1 MPSQKGRNMKILMT
15 LMGLDIGGAETHV
28 LELSRALRE
37 MGHEITVSSNG
48 GVYVKELEDA
58 GIRHV
63 RLPLHTKNPFAVIK
77 SYFGL
82 RKLIKRE
89 KFDIVHAH
97 ARIPAFICGLLHR
110 SLHFR
115 YVCSAHWV
123 FEINALWKKIA
134 DWGEK
139 TIAVSEDIKQYV
151 IDNYGVFPDNVSVTI
166 NGVDMKKFSK
176 DIDTSALAAELSLP
190 EKRRT
195 LVYVSRM
202 DTDRSAAARMLCEI
216 APQLKRKYGDLQMI
230 IVGGGDDF
238 NYVSGLAEK
247 ANGEI
252 GEKFVYMTGART
264 DINRFIALGD
274 IFVGVSRA
282 VLEAMSAS
290 KPVVIAGNEG
300 YIGLLGK
307 DNMDIAVATNF
318 CCRGCE
324 ETSKSLLLR
333 DVSALL
339 DLEKDKIDAIGEEN
353 RRIIK
358 ESYSAMR
365 MAKDCLSVYESLYP
379 YDYKK
384 HGDIVFSG
392 YYGFGN
398 MGDDSLLCSIIEN
411 LRAIDPDVRITALTK
426 NPRKM
431 QRKYGVKCVGRFNIF
446 AVLYALRH
454 AKLLISGGGSLFQ
467 NNTSAKSLEYY
478 LGIVKIAKL
487 MGLPCMVYANGI
499 GPLYGKR
506 SHEKVKK
513 VLRSVDFISLREP
526 SSFDF
531 LSEIGLDAEILEKI
545 KISADPALTLKPCSD
560 ARCDYILEKSG
571 IEHPERCF
579 AVSLR
584 EWHDLKTGEDAVS
597 RDEFIFRMASATAKI
612 SNSLG
617 LVPVFIPVQKSYDD
631 NICLEVK
638 AETEKLIERECPF
651 LRGLSAREVIGLA
664 KKMSFVLGMRLHML
678 IYASAAG
685 VPAIGLSYDPKVD
698 AFLEY
703 ASQPLAVDASRL
715 EVDELLSLA
724 EKICRE
730 RDALCENIEKRADE
744 LRALSVLDAKTVFEL
759 L

>member
-1 MPSQKGRNMKILMT
+1 MT

-28 LELSRALRE
+28 LELSRALHE
-37 MGHEITVSSNG
+37 MGHEITVSSKG
-48 GVYVKELEDA
+48 GVYVKELEEA

-63 RLPLHTKNPFAVIK
+63 RLPLHTKNPFSVIK

-82 RKLIKRE
+82 RKLIKKE

-176 DIDTSALAAELSLP
+176 DIEVSSLAEELSLP

-216 APQLKRKYGDLQMI
+216 APELKRKYGDLHMI

-238 NYVSGLAEK
+238 DYVSSLADK
-247 ANGEI
+247 ANGEA
-252 GEKFVYMTGART
+252 GESFVHMTGART

-274 IFVGVSRA
+274 VFVGVSRA

-307 DNMDIAVATNF
+307 ENMDIAVSTNF

-324 ETSKSLLLR
+324 ETSGALLLR
-333 DVSALL
+333 DISALL
-339 DLEKDKIDAIGEEN
+339 DLEEEKIAAIGEEN

-358 ESYSAMR
+358 ESYSAER

-426 NPRKM
+426 SSKKM
-431 QRKYGVKCVGRFNIF
+431 RRKYGVRCVGRFNIF
-446 AVLYALRH
+446 AVIHALCH

-478 LGIVKIAKL
+478 VGIVKLAKR
-487 MGLPCMVYANGI
+487 MGLPVMVYANGI

-506 SHEKVKK
+506 SHKKVKK
-513 VLRSVDFISLREP
+513 VLGEVDFISLREP
-526 SSFDF
+526 SSYEF
-531 LSEIGLDAEILEKI
+531 LEEIGLDAEILNKI
-545 KISADPALTLKPCSD
+545 RISADPALTLSPCSD
-560 ARCDYILEKSG
+560 ARCNYILEKAG
-571 IEHPERCF
+571 IDSPHGCF

-584 EWHDLKTGEDAVS
+584 EWHDLKTSEDAVS
-597 RDEFIFRMASATAKI
+597 RDEFIGKIADAVAKI
-612 SNSLG
+612 SLKHG
-617 LVPVFIPVQKSYDD
+617 KTPVFIPVQKSYDD
-631 NICLEVK
+631 KICLEVK
-638 AETEKLIERECPF
+638 SLTEKQIGKECPF

-703 ASQPLAVDASRL
+703 ASQMPALDASRL
-715 EVDELLSLA
+715 DCDEILSLT
-724 EKICRE
+724 EKIFTE
-730 RDALCENIEKRADE
+730 RKGLCQRIEKRADE
-744 LRALSVLDAKTVFEL
+744 LRALSELDAKSALTL
-759 L
+759 SNRK

>member
-1 MPSQKGRNMKILMT
+1 MT

-28 LELSRALRE
+28 LELSRALHE
-37 MGHEITVSSNG
+37 MGHDITVSSRG
-48 GVYVKELEDA
+48 GVYVKELEEA
-58 GIRHV
+58 GIRHI
-63 RLPLHTKNPFAVIK
+63 RLPLHTKNPFSVIK

-82 RKLIKRE
+82 RKLIKKE

-123 FEINALWKKIA
+123 FEVNTLWKKIA

-139 TIAVSEDIKQYV
+139 TVAVSEDIKQYV

-176 DIDTSALAAELSLP
+176 DIDTASLSEELSLP

-202 DTDRSAAARMLCEI
+202 DKDRSLAARMLCEI
-216 APQLKRKYGDLQMI
+216 APELKKKYSDLQMV

-238 NYVSGLAEK
+238 DYVNSLASS
-247 ANGEI
+247 ANDEL
-252 GEKFVYMTGART
+252 GEKFVHMTGART

-307 DNMDIAVATNF
+307 DNMDIAASTNF
-318 CCRGCE
+318 CCRGCD
-324 ETSKSLLLR
+324 ETTPALLLR

-339 DLEKDKIDAIGEEN
+339 DLDDERIALIGEEN

-358 ESYSAMR
+358 ESYSAER
-365 MAKDCLSVYESLYP
+365 MARDCLSVYKSLYP

-411 LRAIDPDVRITALTK
+411 LRAIDSDVRITALTK

-446 AVLYALRH
+446 AVIYALRH

-478 LGIVKIAKL
+478 IQIVKLAKK
-487 MGLPCMVYANGI
+487 MGLPVMVYANGI

-506 SHEKVKK
+506 SYEKVKK
-513 VLRSVDFISLREP
+513 VLREVDFVSLREP

-531 LSEIGLDAEILEKI
+531 LSEIGLEDEILQKI
-545 KISADPALTLKPCSD
+545 RISADPALTLSPCSD
-560 ARCDYILEKSG
+560 ARSNYILEKAG
-571 IEHPERCF
+571 ISAPCDCF

-584 EWHDLKTGEDAVS
+584 EWHELKTGEGGIDREEFIARMADAV
-597 RDEFIFRMASATAKI
+597 AKI
-612 SNSLG
+612 SLSLG
-617 LVPVFIPVQKSYDD
+617 KTPVFIPVQKSFDD
-631 NICLEVK
+631 KICLEVK
-638 AETEKLIERECPF
+638 ELAEKAIGRESPF
-651 LRGLSAREVIGLA
+651 LRGLSAREVIGLVE
-664 KKMSFVLGMRLHML
+664 KMSFVLGMRLHML
-678 IYASAAG
+678 IYAGAAG

-703 ASQPLAVDASRL
+703 ADQIPAINASNF
-715 EVDELLSLA
+715 DSSALLSLA
-724 EKICRE
+724 ERVCSE
-730 RDALCENIEKRADE
+730 RSELCAKIEKRTAE
-744 LRALSVLDAKTVFEL
+744 LRSLCVLDAESALTL
-759 L
+759 LKKEIKND

>member
-1 MPSQKGRNMKILMT
+1 MKILMT

-28 LELSRALRE
+28 LELSKALHE
-37 MGHEITVSSNG
+37 MGHEITVSSKG
-48 GVYVKELEDA
+48 GVYVKELEET
-58 GIRHV
+58 GICHV
-63 RLPLHTKNPFAVIK
+63 TLPLHTKNPFSVLK

-82 RKLIKRE
+82 KKLIKEE

-123 FEINALWKKIA
+123 FEVNSLWKKIS

-139 TIAVSEDIKQYV
+139 TVAVSEDIKQYV

-176 DIDTSALAAELSLP
+176 DIDTEDLCNELGLP
-190 EKRRT
+190 EKRKT

-202 DTDRSAAARMLCEI
+202 DTDRSAVARMLCSI
-216 APQLKRKYGDLQMI
+216 APSLKRKYADLQMV
-230 IVGGGDDF
+230 IVGGGDDLE
-238 NYVSGLAEK
+238 YVSSLAGS
-247 ANGEI
+247 ANSEM
-252 GEKFVYMTGART
+252 GEKFVHITGART

-290 KPVVIAGNEG
+290 KPVVVAGNEG

-307 DNMDIAVATNF
+307 ENMDVAASTNF

-324 ETSKSLLLR
+324 ETTAELLLR
-333 DVSALL
+333 DVSFLL
-339 DLEKDKIDAIGEEN
+339 DLNGDEINAIGEEN

-358 ESYSAMR
+358 ESYSAAR
-365 MAKDCLSVYESLYP
+365 MAKDCLRVYESLYP

-384 HGDIVFSG
+384 NGDIVFSG

-411 LRAIDPDVRITALTK
+411 LRAIDKDVRITALTK

-446 AVLYALRH
+446 AVIYALRN

-478 LGIVKIAKL
+478 IQIVKLAKR
-487 MGLPCMVYANGI
+487 MGLPVMVYANGI

-513 VLRSVDFISLREP
+513 VLRQVDFISLREP
-526 SSFDF
+526 SSYDF
-531 LSEIGLDAEILEKI
+531 LSEIGLDSEILQKI
-545 KISADPALTLKPCSD
+545 RISADPALTLSPCSD
-560 ARCDYILEKSG
+560 ERCNYILEKAG
-571 IEHPERCF
+571 ISAPHHHF

-584 EWHDLKTGEDAVS
+584 EWHDLKTGEEVGTREEFVARIASAVS
-597 RDEFIFRMASATAKI
+597 KVSTT
-612 SNSLG
+612 LG
-617 LVPVFIPVQKSYDD
+617 KTPVFIPVQKSYDD
-631 NICLEVK
+631 AICLEVR
-638 AETEKLIERECPF
+638 EKVQWEIGKECPF
-651 LRGLSAREVIGLA
+651 LRGLSAREVISIVG
-664 KKMSFVLGMRLHML
+664 KMSFVIGMRLHML

-685 VPAIGLSYDPKVD
+685 TPAIGLSYDPKVD

-703 ASQPLAVDASRL
+703 ADQPKALGASTVS
-715 EVDELLSLA
+715 EEELLSVAEAAANNRGELC
-724 EKICRE
+724 EKIK
-730 RDALCENIEKRADE
+730 KRAEE
-744 LRALSVLDAKTVFEL
+744 LRLLSFEDAKNSLEL
-759 L
+759 IKK